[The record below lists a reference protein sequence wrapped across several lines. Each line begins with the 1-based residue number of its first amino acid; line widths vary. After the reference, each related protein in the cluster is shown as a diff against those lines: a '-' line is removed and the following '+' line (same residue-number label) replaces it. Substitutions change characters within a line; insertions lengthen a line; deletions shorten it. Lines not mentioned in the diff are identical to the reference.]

1 MFKVVRGLSLGLLA
15 SLLLL
20 GNGQAETY
28 TIDAVHSTVDF
39 TIRHLVSRS
48 SGRFDDFSGTVTY
61 DAAHPEKTSAEATIQ
76 VGSINTGNEKRDGHL
91 KNPDFFDAETYPTI
105 TFKST
110 SAKKEGDTI
119 LLMGEFTMHGTTHS
133 VTLPVTVLGV
143 GAHPRNKAPM
153 AGFESEI
160 VLKRSDYGVNNWTD
174 ATGVLGDEVK
184 VRITL
189 ETAGPKPE

>member
-1 MFKVVRGLSLGLLA
+1 MGLLV
-15 SLLLL
+15 SLLFL
-20 GNGQAETY
+20 GNSQAETY
-28 TIDAVHSTVDF
+28 KIDAVHSTVEF
-39 TIRHLVSRS
+39 SIRHLVSRS
-48 SGRFDDFSGTVTY
+48 SGKFGDFSGTVTY
-61 DAAHPEKTSAEATIQ
+61 DASHPEKTSAEATIQ
-76 VGSINTGNEKRDGHL
+76 VGSMNTGNEKRDGHL
-91 KNPDFFDAETYPTI
+91 KSPDFFDAEKYPTI

-110 SAKKEGDTI
+110 AAKIEGDTI
-119 LLMGEFTMHGTTHS
+119 LLTGEFTMHGTTKS
-133 VTLPVTVLGV
+133 VTLPITVLGV

-174 ATGVLGDEVK
+174 MAGVLGDDVK